1 MTIPNWPAEVWP
13 PERAGWEHTAVEWL
27 FNWVSPELR
36 KVSAFRRYPLLLS
49 HVVLHDIRSIIEGHR
64 RAYATARRTLADA
77 VGPESI
83 SVCLAVLAADA
94 AHWSARLQ
102 EAEAVHARL
111 TMQPVSIA
119 S

>member
-1 MTIPNWPAEVWP
+1 MTIPNWPDEVWLP
-13 PERAGWEHTAVEWL
+13 DRVGWEHTAVEWL

-36 KVSAFRRYPLLLS
+36 QVSAFRRYPLLLS
-49 HVVLHDIRSIIEGHR
+49 HLVLHDMRSMIEGHR

-94 AHWSARLQ
+94 AKWTARLQ
-102 EAEAVHARL
+102 EAEALHARL
-111 TMQPVSIA
+111 AMQQVPIA

>member
-1 MTIPNWPAEVWP
+1 MTIPNWPDDVWLP
-13 PERAGWEHTAVEWL
+13 DRLGWEHTAVEWL

-36 KVSAFRRYPLLLS
+36 HVTAFRRYPLLLS

-64 RAYATARRTLADA
+64 RAYATARRTLAEA

-83 SVCLAVLAADA
+83 SVCLAALAADA

>member
-1 MTIPNWPAEVWP
+1 MMIPNWPDDVWLP
-13 PERAGWEHTAVEWL
+13 DRPGWEHTAVEWL

-49 HVVLHDIRSIIEGHR
+49 HVVLHDIQSIIEGHR
-64 RAYATARRTLADA
+64 RAYATARRTLAEA

-111 TMQPVSIA
+111 TMQSVSLA